1 VTVPGVGPD
10 PGTAAGLGADADA
23 AAGGV
28 DAATGGADAAAVG
41 VDAAAAAVRLA
52 GALRTAGVRVGT
64 GQVVTCRRALEAV
77 DPGDPEDRYW
87 AGRVTLLTDR
97 RDVAAYDAVFAA
109 WQAGRLDDSAAG
121 TTAGPADEPP
131 PLTSDAAS
139 DRPGGDDP
147 SDAPLVAGAVTSE
160 RERLRRRRFDR
171 ASDEELA
178 AITDALRRLEVAVP
192 HRVSRRTTPGRRGVE
207 LDLAGTLER
216 AMATDGEALEL
227 VHRARRTRPR
237 RLVVLLDVSGSM
249 AAYARALLRFAVVAR
264 HSAAREA
271 GRQVEVFAF
280 GTRLTRLTGPL
291 AARDPDAALR
301 AAAEEVVDW
310 DGGTRIGASIAE
322 LNRVWGR
329 RGVLRGAVVV
339 ICSDGLER
347 GDPAELAT
355 AMARLRRHAHRVVW
369 VNPLAGDPRFEP
381 TQRGMRA
388 ALDHLDVFLP
398 GHDLASLE
406 TLSGVLADLR

>member
-1 VTVPGVGPD
+1 VTAPGAGPD
-10 PGTAAGLGADADA
+10 
-23 AAGGV
+23 V
-28 DAATGGADAAAVG
+28 VG
-41 VDAAAAAVRLA
+41 VDASAVAVQLA
-52 GALRTAGVRVGT
+52 GALRVAGVRVGT
-64 GQVVTCRRALEAV
+64 GQVVTCGRALEVA
-77 DPGDPEDRYW
+77 DPDDEQDRYW
-87 AGRVTLLTDR
+87 AGRLTLLTDR
-97 RDVAAYDAVFAA
+97 RDVATYDAVFAA
-109 WQAGRLDDSAAG
+109 WQARRSGDGDAVVEAAPG
-121 TTAGPADEPP
+121 TDEEPP

-139 DRPGGDDP
+139 DRPGADGP
-147 SDAPLVAGAVTSE
+147 TDAPLVAGAVASE

-171 ASDEELA
+171 ADDEELA
-178 AITDALRRLEVAVP
+178 AITEALRRLEVAVP
-192 HRVSRRTTPGRRGVE
+192 HRVSRRTTSGPRGAE
-207 LDLAGTLER
+207 LDLAATLER

-227 VHRARRTRPR
+227 IHRTRRTRPR

-291 AARDPDAALR
+291 TARDPDAALR

-310 DGGTRIGASIAE
+310 DGGTRIGASVAE
-322 LNRVWGR
+322 LTRVWGR

-347 GDPAELAT
+347 GDPAELAA

-388 ALDHLDVFLP
+388 ALDHVDVFLP

-406 TLSGVLADLR
+406 ALSGVLADLR